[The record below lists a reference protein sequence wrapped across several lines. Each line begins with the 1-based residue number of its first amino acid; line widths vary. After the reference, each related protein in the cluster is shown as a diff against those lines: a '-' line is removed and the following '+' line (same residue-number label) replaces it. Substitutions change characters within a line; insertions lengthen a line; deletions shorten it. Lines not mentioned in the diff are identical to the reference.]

1 MARLSNND
9 LPTLDTQLETKSF
22 IERLARDVESVQPPK
37 TFSLTGCWGAGK
49 TSALAQLFVRLTG
62 KSPEG
67 FELPGDHESSSALKC
82 EGIWFEAWRYQNE
95 EAPIVALLH
104 TIKSQFSTKDKFI
117 DSAGKLGNV
126 AFLGAISVL
135 DSVIKSTTGLSGLSN
150 VQGIGEKYEKDNLL
164 SRLASDQINDALK
177 RAVDVIIGN
186 GENGGDRKLIIF
198 IDDLDRCEPEAA
210 FRLLEGIKLYLS
222 IPNCVIVMAMDQNQI
237 EANLVNRQ
245 GVEGS
250 RFYGVEYIEKLCQ
263 DSYRL
268 PVPNAVNR
276 SKFLIEH
283 IRCLSPQTDAV
294 YNSKIL
300 DLEKVLEKYDCLP
313 ANPRRLKMLAN
324 NIAAF
329 YSNTDSEK
337 IPGLDEYLLTDE
349 VTILD
354 KSEMYAL
361 AIIIVSSLY
370 VSYRRLYERLETC
383 PSFVNEII
391 EFCSPEPNNSYS
403 EKDSVFYEFDKSNT
417 RSKAAVDHPSDL
429 SVFRLKVLFSENPSG
444 MIKTYK
450 LKDQI
455 LGDITHQLIQMFN
468 YPDSY
473 GQGGEQ
479 V

>member
-1 MARLSNND
+1 MASLSNND
-9 LPTLDTQLETKSF
+9 LPVLETQLGTKPF
-22 IERLARDVESVQPPK
+22 IERLVRDIESVQPPK

-62 KSPEG
+62 KSPAG
-67 FELPGDHESSSALKC
+67 YELPADYVTPSTVKC
-82 EGIWFEAWRYQNE
+82 EGVWFEAWRYQNE
-95 EAPIVALLH
+95 EVPIVALLH

-117 DSAGKLGNV
+117 DSAGKLASV

-135 DSVIKSTTGLSGLSN
+135 DGVIKSTTGLSGLSKI
-150 VQGIGEKYEKDNLL
+150 QGVGEKYEKDNLL

-177 RAVDVIIGN
+177 QAVDVILGN
-186 GENGGDRKLIIF
+186 KPGDDNRKLIIF

-245 GVEGS
+245 GVENS

-276 SKFLIEH
+276 TKFLVDH
-283 IRCLSPQTDAV
+283 IRVLNPEADAV
-294 YNSKIL
+294 HNSRML
-300 DLEKVLEKYDCLP
+300 DLEKVLRNHDCLP

-329 YSNTDSEK
+329 YSNTDPEK
-337 IPGLDEYLLTDE
+337 IIALGEYVSPNDITD
-349 VTILD
+349 LD
-354 KSEMYAL
+354 KGEVYAL

-391 EFCSPEPNNSYS
+391 EFCSSESSRDYS
-403 EKDSVFYEFDKSNT
+403 EKDSVFYEFDRTNT
-417 RSKAAVDHPSDL
+417 QSRVAVDHPSDL
-429 SVFRLKVLFSENPSG
+429 SVFRLKVLFSEKPSA

-455 LGDITHQLIQMFN
+455 LGDITHQLIQAFN
-468 YPDSY
+468 YPDSN
-473 GQGGEQ
+473 GQGGE
-479 V
+479 